1 MPPQEGD
8 TIACG
13 RYCELAWHGPN
24 LDAPVTAPALAHD
37 PTEPTRSV
45 DSVGPMELH
54 DQIREALELQAIEA
68 DGEGAAR
75 VIQAAIME
83 HTAIGVG
90 DSLLDAGAIVLR
102 RMVLETEQALVAPD
116 LLSRLAL
123 DGAVPEERIELL
135 TDTMTMAA
143 ATAGGI
149 RPSVEA
155 LITRVGVENAMFG
168 LWLGLL
174 TLIRVTAMV
183 LDHTEAE
190 LVEEVL
196 HSLEPF

>member
-1 MPPQEGD
+1 MD
-8 TIACG
+8 
-13 RYCELAWHGPN
+13 
-24 LDAPVTAPALAHD
+24 
-37 PTEPTRSV
+37 
-45 DSVGPMELH
+45 LH
-54 DQIREALELQAIEA
+54 DQLREALELQAIES
-68 DGEGAAR
+68 DGPAAAQ

-83 HTAIGVG
+83 HTAVAVG
-90 DSLLDAGAIVLR
+90 DALLDAGAIVLR

-123 DGAVPEERIELL
+123 DGAVPEDRIELL

-155 LITRVGVENAMFG
+155 LITREGVQDAMFG

-174 TLIRVTAMV
+174 TVIRVTAMV
-183 LDHTEAE
+183 LDQTEAE
-190 LVEEVL
+190 LVEDVL
-196 HSLEPF
+196 HSLEPY

>member
-1 MPPQEGD
+1 MHEQ
-8 TIACG
+8 
-13 RYCELAWHGPN
+13 L
-24 LDAPVTAPALAHD
+24 
-37 PTEPTRSV
+37 
-45 DSVGPMELH
+45 
-54 DQIREALELQAIEA
+54 REALELQAIEA
-68 DGEGAAR
+68 DGEAAAKM
-75 VIQAAIME
+75 IQAAIME
-83 HTAIGVG
+83 HTAVEVG
-90 DSLLDAGAIVLR
+90 DALLDAGAVVLR

-155 LITRVGVENAMFG
+155 LITREGVENAMFG

-174 TLIRVTAMV
+174 TVVRVAAMV
-183 LDHTEAE
+183 LDQTEAE
-190 LVEEVL
+190 LVEELL
-196 HSLEPF
+196 HSLDP

>member
-1 MPPQEGD
+1 MD
-8 TIACG
+8 
-13 RYCELAWHGPN
+13 
-24 LDAPVTAPALAHD
+24 
-37 PTEPTRSV
+37 
-45 DSVGPMELH
+45 LH
-54 DQIREALELQAIEA
+54 AQLREALERQAIES
-68 DGEGAAR
+68 DGPGAAA
-75 VIQAAIME
+75 ILQAAIME
-83 HTAIGVG
+83 HTAVGVG
-90 DSLLDAGAIVLR
+90 DALLDASAVVLR

-155 LITRVGVENAMFG
+155 LITRAGVEDAMFG

-174 TLIRVTAMV
+174 TVVRVTAMV
-183 LDHTEAE
+183 LDLTEAE
-190 LVEEVL
+190 LVEDVL
-196 HSLEPF
+196 NSLEPY